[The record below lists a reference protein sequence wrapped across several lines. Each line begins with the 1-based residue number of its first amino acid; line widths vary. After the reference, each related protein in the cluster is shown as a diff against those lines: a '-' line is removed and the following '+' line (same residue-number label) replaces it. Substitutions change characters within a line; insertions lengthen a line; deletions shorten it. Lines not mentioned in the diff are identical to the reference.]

1 MANDL
6 TVAQIDG
13 FMAAALVEARK
24 AGALGE
30 VPIGAVVVY
39 NGEIVGRG
47 FNMRERLQDA
57 SQHAE
62 FIAITEANRQ
72 LGSWRLPDAQLF
84 VTLEPC
90 IMCAGIIQ
98 QTRITDVY
106 YGADDPKAGAV
117 RSLYHLL
124 EDQRLNHQVHV
135 HAGVQA
141 EVASSMLKR
150 FFKDIR
156 QAKKRAKQQ
165 RRLAVESL
173 SKVDPQ

>member
-1 MANDL
+1 MGNEL
-6 TVAQIDG
+6 TAEQINY
-13 FMAAALVEARK
+13 FMSEAMLEARK

-39 NGEIVGRG
+39 EGEIVGRG
-47 FNMRERLQDA
+47 FNMRERLEDA

-72 LGSWRLPDAQLF
+72 LGSWRLPGAQLF

-106 YGADDPKAGAV
+106 YGAADPKAGAV
-117 RSLYHLL
+117 RSLYTLL
-124 EDQRLNHQVHV
+124 EDERLNHQVHV
-135 HAGVQA
+135 HPGVQA
-141 EVASSMLKR
+141 EAAQTLLKD
-150 FFKDIR
+150 FFRAVR
-156 QAKKRAKQQ
+156 QAKKAAKAAQTKD
-165 RRLAVESL
+165 E
-173 SKVDPQ
+173 